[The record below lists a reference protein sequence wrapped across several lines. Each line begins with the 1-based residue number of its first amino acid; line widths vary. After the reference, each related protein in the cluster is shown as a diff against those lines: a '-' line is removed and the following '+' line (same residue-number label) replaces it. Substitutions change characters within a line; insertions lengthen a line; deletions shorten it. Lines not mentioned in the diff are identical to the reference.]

1 MKAKTGL
8 LRRIRKIVAVCMCLL
23 LTCGV
28 LTSCNGNDSDESG
41 GNTTTL
47 RLGIFALPTHYLMQV
62 FDDMG
67 LYEQNGANVELVFF
81 PGGADCI
88 QAFTAGQLDMIAFAA
103 PDAIPALVNGVDF
116 KIISVYDKSYGLD
129 GIAARSDIE
138 TVADLKGKKVCVG
151 DQGSGS
157 EVNASQIIAAAGMS
171 YSDFDVQYLSFSEA
185 STAMQNGTVDA
196 AFATS
201 ALPNS
206 AITELANYT
215 DIVVVPIDGE
225 IADNLIA
232 QYPFYAKTTIGT
244 DVYGVEAAETVAMM
258 AVLTTTTD
266 LDEEVVYNITKT
278 LFENQTD
285 LIAGNAHGREVTLDT
300 ALQGVTVDFHPGAV
314 KYYKEKG
321 IM

>member
-1 MKAKTGL
+1 M
-8 LRRIRKIVAVCMCLL
+8 
-23 LTCGV
+23 
-28 LTSCNGNDSDESG
+28 
-41 GNTTTL
+41 
-47 RLGIFALPTHYLMQV
+47 
-62 FDDMG
+62 
-67 LYEQNGANVELVFF
+67 
-81 PGGADCI
+81 
-88 QAFTAGQLDMIAFAA
+88 
-103 PDAIPALVNGVDF
+103 
-116 KIISVYDKSYGLD
+116 
-129 GIAARSDIE
+129 
-138 TVADLKGKKVCVG
+138 
-151 DQGSGS
+151 
-157 EVNASQIIAAAGMS
+157 
-171 YSDFDVQYLSFSEA
+171 
-185 STAMQNGTVDA
+185 DA

>member
-1 MKAKTGL
+1 
-8 LRRIRKIVAVCMCLL
+8 
-23 LTCGV
+23 
-28 LTSCNGNDSDESG
+28 
-41 GNTTTL
+41 
-47 RLGIFALPTHYLMQV
+47 
-62 FDDMG
+62 
-67 LYEQNGANVELVFF
+67 
-81 PGGADCI
+81 
-88 QAFTAGQLDMIAFAA
+88 
-103 PDAIPALVNGVDF
+103 
-116 KIISVYDKSYGLD
+116 
-129 GIAARSDIE
+129 
-138 TVADLKGKKVCVG
+138 
-151 DQGSGS
+151 
-157 EVNASQIIAAAGMS
+157 
-171 YSDFDVQYLSFSEA
+171 
-185 STAMQNGTVDA
+185 MQNGTVDA

-258 AVLTTTTD
+258 AVLTTTAD

>member
-1 MKAKTGL
+1 MDTRKTRTWAEVSLGALRHNVEEMQRALPDGCGL
-8 LRRIRKIVAVCMCLL
+8 L
-23 LTCGV
+23 GV
-28 LTSCNGNDSDESG
+28 VKADAYG
-41 GNTTTL
+41 
-47 RLGIFALPTHYLMQV
+47 H
-62 FDDMG
+62 
-67 LYEQNGANVELVFF
+67 GA
-81 PGGADCI
+81 
-88 QAFTAGQLDMIAFAA
+88 
-103 PDAIPALVNGVDF
+103 
-116 KIISVYDKSYGLD
+116 
-129 GIAARSDIE
+129 
-138 TVADLKGKKVCVG
+138 
-151 DQGSGS
+151 S
-157 EVNASQIIAAAGMS
+157 EIAAALRECGCR
-171 YSDFDVQYLSFSEA
+171 YLAVACPQEA
-185 STAMQNGTVDA
+185 LALRQAGETMPILILGAVDA

-244 DVYGVEAAETVAMM
+244 DVYGVEEAETVAMM

-278 LFENQTD
+278 IFENQTD